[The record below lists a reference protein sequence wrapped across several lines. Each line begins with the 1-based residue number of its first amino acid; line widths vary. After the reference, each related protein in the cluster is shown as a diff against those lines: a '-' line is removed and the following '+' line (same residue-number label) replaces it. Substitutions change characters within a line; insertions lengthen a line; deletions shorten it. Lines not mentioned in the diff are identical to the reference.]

1 MTEPQY
7 FELGLTGSPDG
18 ALRDPI
24 AELNLEV
31 LEAYIPTVP
40 GLRGRWHALSAAA
53 RARLAAC
60 PFLLVDAGF
69 AHPEL
74 WARLPSVGVHE
85 ALPLRTLL
93 ANRSTLSTP
102 LLRRVLLLAWHMARA
117 NRTNARIALGMSGL
131 CARAVAGWRLA
142 DLEAL
147 AERRPAWI
155 RPRWDQHGDFWC
167 AWLTAAASESPQSL
181 ERFHLWG
188 LQALAAEV
196 RRQSD

>member
-1 MTEPQY
+1 MTEPRY
-7 FELGLTGSPDG
+7 FDLGLTGAADG
-18 ALRDPI
+18 ALRGPI
-24 AELNLEV
+24 TELNLEV
-31 LEAYIPTVP
+31 LEAYIATVP
-40 GLRGRWHALSAAA
+40 GLRGKWHALSGAA
-53 RARLAAC
+53 RLRLAGC

-69 AHPEL
+69 THPEL
-74 WARLPSVGVHE
+74 WARLPNVGVHE

-117 NRTNARIALGMSGL
+117 NRNNARIALGMSGL
-131 CARAVAGWRLA
+131 CARAVAGCRLA

-155 RPRWDQHGDFWC
+155 RPRWDQHGDVWS
-167 AWLTAAASESPQSL
+167 AWLAAAANESPHGL
-181 ERFHLWG
+181 ERLHLWG
-188 LQALAAEV
+188 LQVLAAEV